1 MKKLWTRAR
10 TWTIVSLRRMCTTS
24 REISKDS
31 HFIAH
36 YARLFMPHVIHLCH
50 PRAAV
55 LVLFAMLQ
63 EKCFI
68 ISKWREQFSFN
79 ILLDDTFFFKWRRIF
94 IIAHIMSDDIHILL
108 SPQQHTRDVHGNYET
123 IVLKTGAENSPSFFF
138 ISCWRKLNF
147 FFVLVERFW
156 MRINL
161 IKSTKLTFLCSF
173 RLALCLLMR
182 SIFHIS
188 LCLARLL
195 A

>member
-36 YARLFMPHVIHLCH
+36 YARLFMPHVTHLCH

-79 ILLDDTFFFKWRRIF
+79 ILLDDTFFLNGGEFL
-94 IIAHIMSDDIHILL
+94 SLHILWATTFTSSFL
-108 SPQQHTRDVHGNYET
+108 PNNTHEMCMEIMKRLFSKRGRKILLLFFLFHVE
-123 IVLKTGAENSPSFFF
+123 ENSTF
-138 ISCWRKLNF
+138 
-147 FFVLVERFW
+147 
-156 MRINL
+156 
-161 IKSTKLTFLCSF
+161 FLCSSSAF
-173 RLALCLLMR
+173 EWE
-182 SIFHIS
+182 
-188 LCLARLL
+188 
-195 A
+195 